1 MMKLA
6 MSPAADSLLR
16 SLLNRAGVERSR
28 ILLTDFKSVDWQ
40 SLTFVGERHE
50 IELRIP
56 GPGAAAVAGR
66 LEEQLSEHE
75 FDIAG
80 HVVAD
85 IQLTCPPLENRDGD
99 ITLCIEALTIAE

>member
-6 MSPAADSLLR
+6 MSHAAAALLR

-28 ILLTDFKSVDWQ
+28 ILLTEFKSVDWQ

-56 GPGAAAVAGR
+56 GPDAASVAIR
-66 LEEQLSEHE
+66 LEDRLSEEE
-75 FDIAG
+75 FDLPG

-85 IQLTCPPLENRDGD
+85 IQLARPPIEHRDGT
-99 ITLCIEALTIAE
+99 ITLEIEALTIAQ

>member
-6 MSPAADSLLR
+6 MSPAAAALLR

-28 ILLTDFKSVDWQ
+28 ILLSDFRSVDWQ

-56 GPGAAAVAGR
+56 GPDAGAVGERIHAR
-66 LEEQLSEHE
+66 LAEDEL
-75 FDIAG
+75 DIPG

-85 IQLTCPPLENRDGD
+85 IQLARTPAHHRDGA
-99 ITLCIEALTIAE
+99 ITLEIEALTIAV

>member
-6 MSPAADSLLR
+6 MSPPAAALLR
-16 SLLNRAGVERSR
+16 SLLNRAGVDRSR
-28 ILLTDFKSVDWQ
+28 ILLTEFKSVDWQ

-56 GPGAAAVAGR
+56 APDAAAIAARLHAGLR
-66 LEEQLSEHE
+66 EEE
-75 FDIAG
+75 FDLSG

-85 IQLTCPPLENRDGD
+85 IQLARPPVEHRDGA
-99 ITLCIEALTIAE
+99 ITLEIEALTIAE